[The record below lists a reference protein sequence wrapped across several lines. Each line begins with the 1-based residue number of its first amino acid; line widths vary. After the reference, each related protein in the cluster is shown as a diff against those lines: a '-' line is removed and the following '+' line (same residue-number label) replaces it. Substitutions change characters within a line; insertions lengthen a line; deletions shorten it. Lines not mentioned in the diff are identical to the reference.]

1 MLEPNAMTGQAHFDS
16 HVLTR
21 VEAAAAL
28 VNALATTHAGGRAVD
43 GPTDRDEVRAR
54 AEEALGA
61 PVDPEAASG
70 LRELAAQLRD
80 VFVALDDGREDDAA
94 EAVNALL
101 ARSDAR
107 PHLDREPPER
117 WRLHFHGPE
126 AGLVQGWTAGC
137 AMGLAYVLTSDN
149 AARLGTCAA
158 PGCERVFLDLSRNAS
173 RRFCTTAC
181 QNRVKAAA
189 YRARHRS

>member
-1 MLEPNAMTGQAHFDS
+1 MLERDHITGQGHFDS

-28 VNALATTHAGGRAVD
+28 VNALATTQAGGRAV
-43 GPTDRDEVRAR
+43 GAPVDR
-54 AEEALGA
+54 EEALGA
-61 PVDPEAASG
+61 PVDRAAAYG

-80 VFVALDDGREDDAA
+80 VFVALDEGREDDAA
-94 EAVNALL
+94 EAINALL

-107 PHLDREPPER
+107 PHLHRDPPER
-117 WRLHFHGPE
+117 LRLHFHGPD
-126 AGLVQGWTAGC
+126 AGLVAGWTAGC

-158 PGCERVFLDLSRNAS
+158 PGCERVFLDLSRNGS

-189 YRARHRS
+189 YRARHRV